1 MHIIKKVSAFLVIF
15 FCAFVMGVYYEK
27 LVDSFYPYRQEN
39 LEPINHISLKTDEEI
54 TPALQSEE
62 VITANTKLIIIEH
75 NLEDGS
81 EVCSENNIPIKYIG
95 LNRKRFL
102 EEMEIYEL
110 SPALTDI
117 KKGFLSLEVVSFS
130 KAENKLQK
138 NYSADTLNLH
148 FYILAKDNKLVVYYE
163 DLETV
168 YLSTDI
174 AMDSLPKDV
183 QLEIL
188 KKKYFESEEELY
200 NFLESYSS

>member
-81 EVCSENNIPIKYIG
+81 EVYSENNIPIKYIG

-117 KKGFLSLEVVSFS
+117 KKGFQSLEVVSFS
-130 KAENKLQK
+130 KTEIKLQK
-138 NYSADTLNLH
+138 NYSADSLNLH

>member
-1 MHIIKKVSAFLVIF
+1 MHIIKKVSAFLAIF

-39 LEPINHISLKTDEEI
+39 LEPINHISFKTDEEI

-81 EVCSENNIPIKYIG
+81 EVCRENNIPIKYIG

-117 KKGFLSLEVVSFS
+117 KKGFQSLQVVSFS
-130 KAENKLQK
+130 KAEIKLQK

>member
-1 MHIIKKVSAFLVIF
+1 MHTIKKVGAFLVVF
-15 FCAFVMGVYYEK
+15 VCAFVMGIYYEK
-27 LVDSFYPYRQEN
+27 MVDSFYPYRQEK
-39 LEPINHISLKTDEEI
+39 LEPINHISVKNDEEI
-54 TPALQSEE
+54 TPALQNEE

-75 NLEDGS
+75 NLKDGS
-81 EVCSENNIPIKYIG
+81 EIYSENNIPIKYIG

-102 EEMEIYEL
+102 EEMEIYES
-110 SPALTDI
+110 SPALNDI
-117 KKGFLSLEVVSFS
+117 KKGFRSLEVVSFS
-130 KAENKLQK
+130 KAEIKLQK

-174 AMDSLPKDV
+174 VMDSLPKDV